1 MLSHYHNIYYVS
13 VTLVSKH
20 RLSGNTLERTFEL
33 FIQTLLNIKDKET
46 TKNFID
52 GFFTPTEKIIFAKRM
67 AIYVMLA
74 KGNNYE
80 SIREVLKVSPP
91 TIARASS
98 HLNYSHNLDKVVQAI
113 LAKDASRQILEEI
126 AGVFDMPGKG
136 RSLSGLAEAK
146 RKRAQKI
153 HKLQKEF

>member
-1 MLSHYHNIYYVS
+1 M
-13 VTLVSKH
+13 TLISKYKL
-20 RLSGNTLERTFEL
+20 RGDTLERTFEL
-33 FIQTLLNIKDKET
+33 FVQTLLNIKDQET

-80 SIREVLKVSPP
+80 SIRSTLKVSPP

-98 HLNYSHNLDKVVQAI
+98 HLKYSHELDKVVQTI
-113 LAKDASRQILEEI
+113 LTKDASKQIFEEI
-126 AGVFDMPGKG
+126 ASVFDIPGKG
-136 RSLSGLAEAK
+136 RNLSALAETK
-146 RKRAQKI
+146 KKRAERI
-153 HKLQKEF
+153 SKLQKEF